1 MTWWAYWSPATAF
14 TCFPT
19 VPVCLDCQT
28 TKEKKKIRKQNTK
41 QNMEWAKR
49 SNERKCW
56 LLNLS
61 RLCHKFSYKTSW
73 LNISNGPDIIVT
85 AWVTLSIKPL
95 KKKNVTSCSAA
106 ETFRD
111 QGEVVKTS
119 TAAVTQPH
127 KYSIVALHNLD
138 HTKHVCATP
147 HTRNWDTD
155 CWRSM
160 ANVLHSLVV

>member
-1 MTWWAYWSPATAF
+1 MGILEPCNSCYS
-14 TCFPT
+14 FPHSS
-19 VPVCLDCQT
+19 CLSLLSNFKR
-28 TKEKKKIRKQNTK
+28 KEKDQKDQNTK

-73 LNISNGPDIIVT
+73 FNISNGPDIIVT
-85 AWVTLSIKPL
+85 AWITLSITPL

-106 ETFRD
+106 KTFRD

-127 KYSIVALHNLD
+127 KYSIVG
-138 HTKHVCATP
+138 P
-147 HTRNWDTD
+147 P
-155 CWRSM
+155 
-160 ANVLHSLVV
+160 